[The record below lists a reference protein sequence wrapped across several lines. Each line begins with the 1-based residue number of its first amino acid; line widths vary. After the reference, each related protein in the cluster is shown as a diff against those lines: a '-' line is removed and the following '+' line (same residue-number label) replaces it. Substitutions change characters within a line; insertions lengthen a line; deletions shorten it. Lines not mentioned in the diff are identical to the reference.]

1 MANETWW
8 GRTSLRIRTA
18 QLWQIGSLDLLIER
32 TSSEF
37 SVSWRHAART
47 VSSIASV
54 ANAVTNGPTVNKRH
68 LSNPSDA
75 AAIRTAPN
83 PASPLSPFIQAPFQT
98 QAFAMHSSP
107 SDDLTFTPVLPQA
120 PLAVYFAT
128 PLTLE
133 PNEKLTFGACLP
145 LEIKIESGG
154 SRVICAVPLEPFS
167 KTWFGPNALYGELA
181 LSINRTTVYS
191 ALDET
196 LPRPDQAR
204 AALTVRN
211 SNGTPLTVDRLL
223 IPCSRLSLFHSP
235 QTGFWTDSI
244 TIDVRGDEH
253 NIFQADRS
261 LPREAGPSQFVQL
274 VANPRAQERA
284 SINEL
289 ALKNFKNLFK
299 ERG

>member
-1 MANETWW
+1 MSNETWW

-18 QLWQIGSLDLLIER
+18 QFWQIGSLDLLIER

-37 SVSWRHAART
+37 SVSWRHATRT
-47 VSSIASV
+47 TSSVVNAAAS
-54 ANAVTNGPTVNKRH
+54 GPTVSKRH

-75 AAIRTAPN
+75 AAIRSAPS
-83 PASPLSPFIQAPFQT
+83 PASPLSPFIPAPFQT
-98 QAFAMHSSP
+98 QAFAMPTMQPSP
-107 SDDLTFTPVLPQA
+107 SDDLIFTPVLPQA

-133 PNEKLTFGACLP
+133 PNEKLTFGVCLP

-196 LPRPDQAR
+196 HPRADQAR

-211 SNGTPLTVDRLL
+211 VNGTPLTVDRVL

-244 TIDVRGDEH
+244 TIDARGDEH
-253 NIFQADRS
+253 NSFQSDRS
-261 LPREAGPSQFVQL
+261 LPREAGPSQFIQL

-289 ALKNFKNLFK
+289 ALKNFKNFFK

>member
-1 MANETWW
+1 MSNETWW

-47 VSSIASV
+47 MS
-54 ANAVTNGPTVNKRH
+54 AVTNAAIAGPTVSKRI
-68 LSNPSDA
+68 LSHPSDA
-75 AAIRTAPN
+75 AAVRSAPN
-83 PASPLSPFIQAPFQT
+83 PTSPLSPFITAPFQT

-120 PLAVYFAT
+120 PLAVYLAR
-128 PLTLE
+128 PLILE
-133 PNEKLTFGACLP
+133 PNEKLTLGVCLP

-154 SRVICAVPLEPFS
+154 ARVICAVPLEPFS
-167 KTWFGPNALYGELA
+167 KTWFGPNALQGELA
-181 LSINRTTVYS
+181 ISLNRTTVYS
-191 ALDET
+191 SLEET
-196 LPRPDQAR
+196 QPRPDHTR

-211 SNGTPLTVDRLL
+211 GNGSPITIDRLL

-244 TIDVRGDEH
+244 TVDVKGED
-253 NIFQADRS
+253 NNGFQFDRN
-261 LPREAGPSQFVQL
+261 LPREAGPSQFIQL